1 VNHDEAKTIL
11 LLYRPGT
18 ADADDPQVAE
28 ALGLARQDPG
38 LARWLAE
45 HSARQETLRAGFRQI
60 AAPAGLKEQIISE
73 QAAQERRN
81 ISRRQN
87 VLLAAVAAVVA
98 LVVLTPLWF
107 QHRETAENFTL
118 YRTRMA
124 SIALRGPYRMDLVTE
139 DPAAVRAYLAQNRAP
154 ADYRLPA
161 ALEKTAVAGC
171 AIENW
176 QGAKVSMICFRT
188 GRPLPP
194 GQQSDLWLFVID
206 RSLVKEA
213 PPAETGQFA
222 QVSRLGTMT
231 WTDGDKLYVLGM
243 AGDESALR
251 QYL

>member
-1 VNHDEAKTIL
+1 VKRDEAQTIL

-18 ADADDPQVAE
+18 ADADDPQIAE
-28 ALGLARQDPG
+28 ALALARADAD

-45 HSARQETLRAGFRQI
+45 QGARQEALRAGFRQI

-73 QAAQERRN
+73 QAARERR
-81 ISRRQN
+81 ILARRQN
-87 VLLAAVAAVVA
+87 SILAAVAIVVA
-98 LVVLTPLWF
+98 LVVLTPLWV
-107 QHRETAENFTL
+107 QHHETGETL
-118 YRTRMA
+118 ATYRTRMA
-124 SIALRGPYRMDLVTE
+124 SIALRNYSMDLVTD
-139 DPAAVRAYLAQNRAP
+139 DPAAVRTYLAQNGAP

-161 ALEKTAVAGC
+161 ALEKTAVSGC

-176 QGAKVSMICFRT
+176 RGTKVSMICFRT

-213 PPAETGQFA
+213 PPAEARQFA

-231 WTDGDKLYVLGM
+231 WTDGDRLYVLGT

-251 QYL
+251 RYL